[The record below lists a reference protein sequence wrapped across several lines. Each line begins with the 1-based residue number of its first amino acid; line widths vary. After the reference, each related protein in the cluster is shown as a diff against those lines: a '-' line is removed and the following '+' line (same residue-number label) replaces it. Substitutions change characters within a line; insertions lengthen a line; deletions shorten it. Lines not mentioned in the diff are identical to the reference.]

1 MPEPTGATAGA
12 GWVSATEASAAG
24 AAEAV
29 HEALRDPRIAAGMAA
44 QRTMLDRLRT
54 EGATVIGF
62 KAGFGSSGAFELLR
76 IDAPLIGFLT
86 DHTLLASGPA
96 AAVGAGATADL
107 TGWHQPV
114 AEAEVAVLLG
124 RDLPADVDGDSALRA
139 VSAVAPAIELAD
151 LDLTP
156 SADVVTD
163 ILGGDIYHRHVLL
176 GEQRATP
183 AGWPGAELRATVTHA
198 PGADGTAPEVSQEVS
213 QVDDVEAVP
222 GSTAAVL
229 IACARMAAALGRGLR
244 RGDVVI
250 LGSVVPPVRIGPAAT
265 FRMELAGHPAI
276 EVRTAG

>member
-1 MPEPTGATAGA
+1 MPEPTGAGDGA
-12 GWVSATEASAAG
+12 A

-29 HEALRDPRIAAGMAA
+29 LAALRDTRIAAGMAA
-44 QRTMLDRLRT
+44 QRSLLERMSAD
-54 EGATVIGF
+54 GAKVIGF
-62 KAGFGSSGAFELLR
+62 KAGFGSAGALELLR

-86 DHTLLASGPA
+86 DRTLLAAGPA
-96 AAVGAGATADL
+96 AAAGAGATADL

-124 RDLPADVDGDSALRA
+124 RDLPADVGAETALRA

-151 LDLTP
+151 LDLAP
-156 SADVVTD
+156 SDEVVAD

-183 AGWPGAELRATVTHA
+183 AGWPGPELRATVTHRS
-198 PGADGTAPEVSQEVS
+198 GAVGEDPEVFEV
-213 QVDDVEAVP
+213 VDVETVP

-229 IACARMAAALGRGLR
+229 VACARMAAALGRGLR

-250 LGSVVPPVRIGPAAT
+250 LGSVIPPVRIAPGAS

-276 EVRTAG
+276 EVVTEG